1 MLNSYKNINLK
12 MEDTKL
18 SEIIEA
24 LENIERNNLSDD
36 PQIRAW
42 LKYITNKDFRLVESL
57 ISVVN
62 DNLSNNKLIS
72 DVFKVLR

>member
-1 MLNSYKNINLK
+1 

-18 SEIIEA
+18 SEIINA
-24 LENIERNNLSDD
+24 LENIEKENLSDD

-42 LKYITNKDFRLVESL
+42 LKHITNSEFKLVESL
-57 ISVVN
+57 IDVIN
-62 DNLSNNKLIS
+62 DNLSNNKLIT

>member
-1 MLNSYKNINLK
+1 

-18 SEIIEA
+18 SEIIDA

-42 LKYITNKDFRLVESL
+42 LKQITNSEFQLVESL
-57 ISVVN
+57 IKVIN
-62 DNLSNNKLIS
+62 DDISNNKLIS
-72 DVFKVLR
+72 DVLKVLR

>member
-1 MLNSYKNINLK
+1 

-24 LENIERNNLSDD
+24 LENIERENLSDD

-42 LKYITNKDFRLVESL
+42 LKHITNAEFRLVESL
-57 ISVVN
+57 IAVIN
-62 DNLSNNKLIS
+62 DNLSNNKLIT
-72 DVFKVLR
+72 DVFKVLRYD